1 MIGTKDIT
9 MRTTMRNWGMATAM
23 AVLFT
28 CPAVAQ
34 TSEPTVER
42 RIDRIERE
50 LRAVQR
56 RVFPGA
62 EGGVIQ
68 PELSPTDPATGATRT
83 TGSAP
88 VAELSARIDAIEA
101 QLARLTEQVEQSGF
115 RQREI
120 EASITRLRSE
130 LAGRIDRLESSGT
143 PGGDTTGNGA
153 VNVAP
158 TTSPAPTPAPRPV
171 AATPAPSPRP
181 TATAPTATPA
191 PRPAAA
197 STPAPR
203 PTTPAARPTGA
214 AATGNAA
221 RRAQVEA
228 IEVPSTGNPAEDTY
242 LYGYRL
248 WEARLYPE
256 AQAQLQRVLTEHPN
270 HRRASYA
277 GNLLGRAHL
286 DNGQPSLAV
295 GVLYDNYRNRPRGE
309 RAPHSIYYMG
319 QALMQLNR
327 RDDACRTYGEID
339 RVYGDS
345 TPADLRRLVTTARE
359 QARCPATSS
368 P

>member
-1 MIGTKDIT
+1 
-9 MRTTMRNWGMATAM
+9 MATAM

-28 CPAVAQ
+28 CPAIAQ
-34 TSEPTVER
+34 NSEPTVER

-68 PELSPTDPATGATRT
+68 PELSPTDPANGAARASA
-83 TGSAP
+83 SAP

-130 LAGRIDRLESSGT
+130 LGARIDRLEGSDAVDSAASGGT
-143 PGGDTTGNGA
+143 ALNTGPA
-153 VNVAP
+153 TA
-158 TTSPAPTPAPRPV
+158 PAPTPAPRP
-171 AATPAPSPRP
+171 AAAAPLPAPRP
-181 TATAPTATPA
+181 ATTTPSATPA

-197 STPAPR
+197 ATPAPR
-203 PTTPAARPTGA
+203 PRSPAARPATA
-214 AATGNAA
+214 AASGNAA

-256 AQAQLQRVLTEHPN
+256 AQTQLQRVLTEHPN

-327 RDDACRTYGEID
+327 REDACRTYGEID

-359 QARCPATSS
+359 QARCPATPS